1 MKIPSVLQNLLT
13 NKIVL
18 NVVCIL
24 SALNL
29 IGYLAMGKITA
40 ILFFIVLAILIT
52 QFNKNMIIVLGVPLI
67 LVNLFVAKGYSF
79 VEGMETNSD
88 TTTKSSGT
96 SDTPAMTQDQKD
108 ALKSVAK
115 QAAQDKKSGQGLPI
129 TPIDPSL
136 SQDTTNTSEP
146 FGVNQ
151 ADKKRSSGH
160 SIDYATTVEEA
171 YDNLNS
177 ILGGEGIQ
185 KLTADSQKL
194 MKQQMQLAASLK
206 NIEPMVESLAPM
218 MKQAQDMMNGI
229 GGNDGMGNIMDMAK
243 KMGLGGAT
251 KKEPKYDKALYTANK
266 KSDRDGDGIACEK

>member
-18 NVVCIL
+18 NIVCVL

-79 VEGMETNSD
+79 VEGAETMGGDNGS
-88 TTTKSSGT
+88 TKT
-96 SDTPAMTQDQKD
+96 SDSQTMSQGDKDTIKKVAQK
-108 ALKSVAK
+108 
-115 QAAQDKKSGQGLPI
+115 AQDKKTTSGADM
-129 TPIDPSL
+129 TPLDSTTD
-136 SQDTTNTSEP
+136 STTDTMDESFEV
-146 FGVNQ
+146 GR
-151 ADKKRSSGH
+151 AKRRGAGPQ
-160 SIDYATTVEEA
+160 IDYASTVEDA

-194 MKQQMQLAASLK
+194 MKQQMELAKSMKA
-206 NIEPMVESLAPM
+206 IEPMVASLEPM
-218 MKQAQDMMNGI
+218 MVQAQEMMKGMGDGKTGMQGLMEMAQKMGI
-229 GGNDGMGNIMDMAK
+229 GGK
-243 KMGLGGAT
+243 KQ
-251 KKEPKYDKALYTANK
+251 
-266 KSDRDGDGIACEK
+266 